1 MSISGYHHSMALNIV
16 HCTRFRMSPSTIT
29 SVVAGIYG
37 RKMWFQSGC
46 FPQVEL
52 VLLGSLKLFY
62 VFKGSPI
69 IPKARESIV
78 QNSVSSSNVLVM
90 KKEQCNDR
98 VFNLKRK
105 MRGRYP
111 LSNQAQINFFDSL
124 QGVWSVKYFCLLE
137 GFNFGRQSMSKSQDN
152 IETSQ

>member
-1 MSISGYHHSMALNIV
+1 MEERCG
-16 HCTRFRMSPSTIT
+16 FK
-29 SVVAGIYG
+29 VAAFL
-37 RKMWFQSGC
+37 RLSW
-46 FPQVEL
+46 

-78 QNSVSSSNVLVM
+78 QNSAPSSNVLVM

-137 GFNFGRQSMSKSQDN
+137 GFNFGRQSMNKSQDN